1 MKEVVFHW
9 IFQVNLLDTFF
20 FSIFLEPVVTESWMV
35 WKISSI
41 VPVTWQSGTV
51 DEDPKGRKLG
61 TPPYN
66 YGHSNPPLTM
76 ATSLVR
82 PNSYGL
88 IVATLE
94 GSLPPS

>member
-20 FSIFLEPVVTESWMV
+20 FCIFLEPVVTESWMV
-35 WKISSI
+35 C
-41 VPVTWQSGTV
+41 GTM
-51 DEDPKGRKLG
+51 DEDPNGRKLG

-76 ATSLVR
+76 TTSLVR